1 MKREILGGLREGAVT
16 GYRAKLVNAMGVVLT
31 TGLYAEEDHD
41 MLVDGCNYAKL
52 RGYIA
57 SYSIEHDTEKVK
69 AG

>member
-41 MLVDGCNYAKL
+41 MLVDGCNSAKL
-52 RGYIA
+52 RGYIT
-57 SYSIEHDTEKVK
+57 SYSIEHVTRKVK

>member
-16 GYRAKLVNAMGVVLT
+16 GCRAKLVNTMGVVLT

-41 MLVDGCNYAKL
+41 LLVEGCKYAKL
-52 RGYIA
+52 RGFIA
-57 SYSIEHDTEKVK
+57 SYSIEHATRKVK